1 MWQDAEIRSR
11 LLQPQPGVL
20 PMSYSHSKFYCS
32 NNYRQLKRIYCRK
45 LVFKY
50 NSSFQGHFDSS
61 LERLVTPQQ
70 DYTKGFLRYDAI
82 FNWKK
87 SAVASVAEP
96 EHIRRSRFEG
106 PAPPYV
112 YEKERF
118 LNDIFLVCSNID

>member
-1 MWQDAEIRSR
+1 MYNIRQDAKIRSR

-45 LVFKY
+45 FVFKY

-70 DYTKGFLRYDAI
+70 DYTEGFLRYDAI

-96 EHIRRSRFEG
+96 EHIRLSRFEG
-106 PAPPYV
+106 PAPPYM
-112 YEKERF
+112 KK
-118 LNDIFLVCSNID
+118 NDF